1 MAYWPQP
8 KNEAQNP
15 KSETNSNEEAGNV
28 SNARMALWSFKI
40 RALNLF
46 RASCFRFRVSVA
58 KRACSA
64 AEHPLRYTSQYLPLS
79 AQEPPM
85 SRPICSAALALLAA
99 TFVPLLAEEP
109 VKKDATPSR
118 EELVKKLEE
127 TLTGAKLTGAYSV
140 AGREDRAPKAEEYT
154 ITSATKLPEGDVWLI
169 KARIKYGDKDTTIPM
184 PLEIKWAGDTPIITL
199 TNMAIPGLG
208 TFTARVLIYDNRYAG
223 TWQHGPVGGNLFGK
237 IEKAKDN
244 GDAK

>member
-1 MAYWPQP
+1 
-8 KNEAQNP
+8 
-15 KSETNSNEEAGNV
+15 
-28 SNARMALWSFKI
+28 
-40 RALNLF
+40 
-46 RASCFRFRVSVA
+46 
-58 KRACSA
+58 
-64 AEHPLRYTSQYLPLS
+64 
-79 AQEPPM
+79 M
-85 SRPICSAALALLAA
+85 SRRTWSTAALAIVLF
-99 TFVPLLAEEP
+99 TVNPLLADDP
-109 VKKDATPSR
+109 TNKDATPSR
-118 EELVKKLEE
+118 EVLIKKLEE

-140 AGREDRAPKAEEYT
+140 TGREDRAPKSEEYT

-237 IEKAKDN
+237 IEKAKDEKA
-244 GDAK
+244 DSK

>member
-1 MAYWPQP
+1 MSSHLCPITL
-8 KNEAQNP
+8 
-15 KSETNSNEEAGNV
+15 TNFIKTPA
-28 SNARMALWSFKI
+28 APRPFPPRL
-40 RALNLF
+40 
-46 RASCFRFRVSVA
+46 RAS
-58 KRACSA
+58 ACA
-64 AEHPLRYTSQYLPLS
+64 F
-79 AQEPPM
+79 
-85 SRPICSAALALLAA
+85 ALLLAA
-99 TFVPLLAEEP
+99 FAPLIADEP
-109 VKKDATPSR
+109 VKKDAAPSR
-118 EELVKKLEE
+118 DELIKKLEE

-140 AGREDRAPKAEEYT
+140 TGREDRAPKAEEYT

-237 IEKAKDN
+237 IEKGKDN